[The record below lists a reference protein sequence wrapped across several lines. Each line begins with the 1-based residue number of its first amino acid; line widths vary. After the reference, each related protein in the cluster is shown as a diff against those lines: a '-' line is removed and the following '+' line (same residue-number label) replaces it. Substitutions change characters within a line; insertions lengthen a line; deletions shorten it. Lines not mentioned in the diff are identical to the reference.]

1 MLVRQSKTSQKKTKT
16 HWFTVESEKEQI
28 HIDIKQNKNGET
40 ESGS

>member
-1 MLVRQSKTSQKKTKT
+1 MLVRQSKTSQKKKK